1 MSTAPRLVMEHVK
14 DWKSCQNKWAALRKT
29 FKVIAALMNNSGWH
43 WDDETGASIT
53 PESASVWDAYIN
65 LNPLARP
72 YCNKGWP
79 HRVKIAD
86 IMPNTTTGANVFHPA
101 SISQTPSVDSQ
112 PDTFSPIDRPG
123 SPAWDIEEPLPSDND
138 EVTPVALSSRK
149 RAREPATPSHPSAK
163 RNRRSHGAEALY
175 NMSTSLAGFGEMLSS
190 ALAPPSNV
198 LPPTPI
204 RCTNAVVFAQEN
216 EMTWLDPSDM
226 ITFIDLLRRDKSAAD
241 VYMALKDNGLRRRW
255 VEVQLQ
261 NA

>member
-53 PESASVWDAYIN
+53 PESASA
-65 LNPLARP
+65 L
-72 YCNKGWP
+72 CNKGWP

-123 SPAWDIEEPLPSDND
+123 SPAWDIEEPLPSDKRR
-138 EVTPVALSSRK
+138 AL
-149 RAREPATPSHPSAK
+149 ANVREPATPSHPSAK